1 MAKDFEQVEAETKTG
16 GNVTLDAE
24 AQQSREAGK
33 QLAEEGSG
41 NVTSS
46 QPHARWSRRRGSRRT

>member
-24 AQQSREAGK
+24 AQQSREAGNNWQRK
-33 QLAEEGSG
+33 ITETVICWRRPG
-41 NVTSS
+41 
-46 QPHARWSRRRGSRRT
+46 RWSRWRGSRRT

>member
-33 QLAEEGSG
+33 ATGGGRQRE
-41 NVTSS
+41 
-46 QPHARWSRRRGSRRT
+46 Q